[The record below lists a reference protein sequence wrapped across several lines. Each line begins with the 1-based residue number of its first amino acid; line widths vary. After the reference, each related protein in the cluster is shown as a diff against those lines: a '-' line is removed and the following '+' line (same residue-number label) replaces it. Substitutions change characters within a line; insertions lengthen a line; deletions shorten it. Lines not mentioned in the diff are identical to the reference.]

1 MYYDATAIL
10 LLLLLLLFI
19 FAVWICS
26 IYCCARI
33 AQEKRS
39 CISIGLLVFIGIF
52 TPIVVLPII
61 VAALPDRGA
70 GAPAAAPRAPASP
83 ASPASSDGLG
93 LPSL

>member
-10 LLLLLLLFI
+10 LLLLLILLLV
-19 FAVWICS
+19 VWICS

-70 GAPAAAPRAPASP
+70 GAPAAAPRAPTSP